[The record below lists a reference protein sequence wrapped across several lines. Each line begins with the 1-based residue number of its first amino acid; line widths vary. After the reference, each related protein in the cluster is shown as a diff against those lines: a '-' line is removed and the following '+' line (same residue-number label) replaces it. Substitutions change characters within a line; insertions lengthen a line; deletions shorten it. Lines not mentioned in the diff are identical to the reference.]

1 MDKDFSAKFI
11 CMESEAWYAMIKTV
25 VTQIRAEDNVAKE
38 DKWISGEEASKLLN
52 GASKSTLQRLRD
64 NGKIQFTQPSRK
76 LIIYDRESI
85 MEYLNKNT
93 RETF

>member
-25 VTQIRAEDNVAKE
+25 VTQIRAEDNVLKE
-38 DKWISGEEASKLLN
+38 DKWISDEKASSLLN
-52 GASKSTLQRLRD
+52 GASKSTMQRLRD
-64 NGKIQFTQPSRK
+64 SGQIKFTQPTRK
-76 LIIYDRESI
+76 LILYDRESI
-85 MEYLNKNT
+85 MAYLNKNT

>member
-11 CMESEAWYAMIKTV
+11 CMESEAWYAMIKTAV
-25 VTQIRAEDNVAKE
+25 AQIRAEDNAVKE
-38 DKWISGEEASKLLN
+38 DKWISDDKASSLLN
-52 GASKSTLQRLRD
+52 GASKSTMQRLRD
-64 NGKIQFTQPSRK
+64 NSLIKFTQPTRK
-76 LIIYDRESI
+76 LILYDRDSI